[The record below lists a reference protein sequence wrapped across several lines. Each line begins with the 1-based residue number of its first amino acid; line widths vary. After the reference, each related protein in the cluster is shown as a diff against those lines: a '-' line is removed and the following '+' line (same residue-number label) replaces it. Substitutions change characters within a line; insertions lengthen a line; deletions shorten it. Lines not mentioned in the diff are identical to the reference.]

1 MSNDEGISASEILN
15 LAVCRSLAATLWA
28 PVLLMSVIAL
38 CPPPAVASELVAVA
52 ARAYATTYAKTPF
65 CTESAHDDA
74 EFNIHFHSSG
84 AAGDEKFA
92 VAAARAALQL
102 RDYWPG
108 KNFCGF
114 AGVGSD
120 DFRVSFDTFYGG
132 KQVGSGSFDI
142 YDRSGPENIQYE
154 FDTSSFE
161 NSVFGALADRI
172 YAGEFTDGDRSWDFK
187 RIIALLSE
195 IEPSISA
202 EERAPYYLTTGQFHK
217 YQYNRDLRDDK
228 VERPAGADLFYAGPD
243 AERYFEMASDLGHP
257 IGTLELARS
266 RGLFEALHRISY
278 NAGQGIDP
286 IFTPE
291 VHASF
296 ERNGWL
302 YTLGL
307 AQRVG
312 HFSAYEAEFANRG
325 VVVSEHHLGLDPD
338 APPNP
343 SMIENLLNARYC
355 DALNAGNAVATF
367 GNPELA
373 ALADSASTCDG
384 QWVTLMQGL
393 TQYRFAVRDRPDC
406 TAVETGVVEC
416 GFTAKVVY
424 HVNIGGTEAHAN
436 LAGLFTGD
444 QEKLPGQAR
453 FVRDGEQWRIGDYL
467 NLNGTEF

>member
-1 MSNDEGISASEILN
+1 MW
-15 LAVCRSLAATLWA
+15 RSRAAMFWGPVLLA
-28 PVLLMSVIAL
+28 PVLAL
-38 CPPPAVASELVAVA
+38 SAPPAVAAEMVAVA
-52 ARAYATTYAKTPF
+52 ARAFATTYAETPF
-65 CTESAHDDA
+65 CTESAEDDVVLD
-74 EFNIHFHSSG
+74 IHFHSSS
-84 AAGDEKFA
+84 AAQDEKFA

-108 KNFCGF
+108 RNFCGF
-114 AGVGSD
+114 ARVGSD
-120 DFRVSFDTFYGG
+120 DFRVSFDTFYRGEP
-132 KQVGSGSFDI
+132 VGSGSFDI

-154 FDTSSFE
+154 FGTPGAE
-161 NSVFGALADRI
+161 NSTLGALVDRI
-172 YAGEFTDGDRSWDFK
+172 YAGEFMNSDQSWDFE

-195 IEPSISA
+195 TEPAIAA
-202 EERAPYYLTTGQFHK
+202 EDRASYYLTKGNFHK
-217 YQYNRDLRDDK
+217 YQYDRDLRDGK
-228 VERPAGADLFYAGPD
+228 VERPAGADLFYTGPD

-266 RGLFEALHRISY
+266 RGLFEALHRISF

-296 ERNGWL
+296 DRNGWL

-312 HFSAYEAEFANRG
+312 QLRAYENEFAERG
-325 VVVSEHHLGLDPD
+325 VVVSEHHLGLDPQ

-343 SMIENLLNARYC
+343 IMIENLLNARYC
-355 DALNAGNAVATF
+355 DALNASNAVATF
-367 GNPELA
+367 DIPELA
-373 ALADSASTCDG
+373 ALAGAASTCDG

-406 TAVETGVVEC
+406 TLVETDAVEC
-416 GFTAKVVY
+416 GFTAKIVY
-424 HVNIGGTEAHAN
+424 HVNIERTGAHAN
-436 LAGLFTGD
+436 LAGLFVGD
-444 QEKLPGQAR
+444 QDKLPGRAR